1 MVESTEPVAS
11 VEPVTPA
18 APEAPM
24 TPAAPIKPIG
34 HAPVRSR
41 PGWVKPLIAIAAF
54 VVILTVASTAAVLVV
69 GGPAQSNF
77 AAGTPQAAFQN
88 FVDAAQRSDW
98 VTANSLLSAPLKDR
112 GMDAQSAAGF
122 INVGGMTVSID
133 SSSGSGDRVT
143 LYVSYQMGSGSVIPP
158 YSAYSMSSSVDMVR
172 ESDGWK
178 LDSQVG
184 PGK

>member
-1 MVESTEPVAS
+1 VVEGTESAPS
-11 VEPVTPA
+11 GEPI
-18 APEAPM
+18 
-24 TPAAPIKPIG
+24 TPAAPIVPMTPEERVAPIV
-34 HAPVRSR
+34 AAR
-41 PGWVKPLIAIAAF
+41 PGWIRPLVAIAAF
-54 VVILTVASTAAVLVV
+54 VVVLTVASTAAVLVA
-69 GGPAQSNF
+69 GGPAQHNY

-88 FVDAAQRSDW
+88 FVDAGQRSDW
-98 VTANSLLSAPLKDR
+98 VTANSLLSATLKGR

-122 INVGGMTVSID
+122 LNVSGMTVSID

-172 ESDGWK
+172 ETDGWK

>member
-1 MVESTEPVAS
+1 MRTATRWMVVLILLAHGLIHLLGTAKGLGWAAVEALTEPIG
-11 VEPVTPA
+11 TA
-18 APEAPM
+18 A
-24 TPAAPIKPIG
+24 G
-34 HAPVRSR
+34 VL
-41 PGWVKPLIAIAAF
+41 WL
-54 VVILTVASTAAVLVV
+54 TAAVLVV

>member
-1 MVESTEPVAS
+1 MVEGTESAPS
-11 VEPVTPA
+11 GEPI
-18 APEAPM
+18 
-24 TPAAPIKPIG
+24 TPAAPIVPMTPEERV
-34 HAPVRSR
+34 APVVPARSD
-41 PGWVKPLIAIAAF
+41 WIKPLIAIAVF
-54 VVILTVASTAAVLVV
+54 VVVLTVASTAAVLVV
-69 GGPAQSNF
+69 GGSAQSNF

-98 VTANSLLSAPLKDR
+98 VTANSLLSAPLKGR

-122 INVGGMTVSID
+122 LNVSGMTVSID
-133 SSSGSGDRVT
+133 SSSGDANRMT
-143 LYVSYQMGSGSVIPP
+143 LYFSYGSSAGMPP
-158 YSAYSMSSSVDMVR
+158 NTVYWMSSSVDMVR